1 MGFGGQIARVVAP
14 GVPDHVTQRGNRWM
28 NVFFRDD
35 DRRAYPDL
43 LCEFGEKHGVA
54 ETRGGVPGLLP
65 HVEPR
70 APDRRGAVRNKD
82 KG

>member
-54 ETRGGVPGLLP
+54 FRGYYLTSSHVHLTAVAPYATRT
-65 HVEPR
+65 
-70 APDRRGAVRNKD
+70 KD
-82 KG
+82 KMI